1 MPVTIDEID
10 TEVNAFDPSMLLTEE
25 VLRILAQRVAEEIA
39 RTRREDRLRERDAE
53 VSNQRRKA
61 E

>member
-1 MPVTIDEID
+1 MPVTIGEID
-10 TEVNAFDPSMLLTEE
+10 TEVNAFDPSMLLTED

-39 RTRREDRLRERDAE
+39 RASREDTLRERDAAMTP
-53 VSNQRRKA
+53 QRRRA

>member
-1 MPVTIDEID
+1 MPVTIAEIE

-25 VLRILAQRVAEEIA
+25 VLQIMARRVAEEIA
-39 RTRREDRLRERDAE
+39 RGARDDALRARDAE
-53 VSNQRRKA
+53 MTGQRRKA